1 MYKYLTILLT
11 IISLRISGSPIDSIG
26 TKVIDNKKYIIHEIT
41 QGETLY
47 RLKVKYDVAVDDIK
61 LANKGLE
68 TLAIGQKILIPTNQI
83 VENQITSNDSFHE
96 VQQGETLYKIS
107 TMYNVSVEDIKLWNN
122 LSSNSLTV
130 GQKIKISTIE
140 NKTPIK
146 NTNSIT
152 KRDTTP
158 AITKETIPIPK
169 KKQLKRKIESGSIAL
184 SSNDELNYKYHY
196 CLHATAP
203 IGSLIVL
210 TCEINNKTILV
221 KVVGNKTLKGNILLV
236 NKAVFESL
244 NLDENK
250 FTGSITFLN

>member
-1 MYKYLTILLT
+1 MLIHNVKVYPSK
-11 IISLRISGSPIDSIG
+11 ID
-26 TKVIDNKKYIIHEIT
+26 
-41 QGETLY
+41 L
-47 RLKVKYDVAVDDIK
+47 
-61 LANKGLE
+61 
-68 TLAIGQKILIPTNQI
+68 
-83 VENQITSNDSFHE
+83 
-96 VQQGETLYKIS
+96 
-107 TMYNVSVEDIKLWNN
+107 
-122 LSSNSLTV
+122 
-130 GQKIKISTIE
+130 
-140 NKTPIK
+140 
-146 NTNSIT
+146 
-152 KRDTTP
+152 
-158 AITKETIPIPK
+158 PK
-169 KKQLKRKIESGSIAL
+169 KKQLKRKAESGSIAL